1 MVISLSRI
9 ARQKI
14 IKTMD
19 KCNTNKILFS
29 LKSGGCNGFEYKLEP
44 IKSSD
49 NISKIDEKMKI
60 DKEKDIYICGKS
72 LMYLLGTKIDWEDD
86 VMGSRF
92 IFNNPLSKNSCG
104 CGSSFNPNLN

>member
-19 KCNTNKILFS
+19 KCNTNKFLFS

-44 IKSSD
+44 IKSIDS
-49 NISKIDEKMKI
+49 ISK
-60 DKEKDIYICGKS
+60 
-72 LMYLLGTKIDWEDD
+72 
-86 VMGSRF
+86 
-92 IFNNPLSKNSCG
+92 
-104 CGSSFNPNLN
+104 